1 MAKKKAKSSASANGS
16 RSANVRRHLEEKPDA
31 PAADIVQAMEKQG
44 MPISATLVYNIKREM
59 GLSKPRK
66 RGRRRK
72 AAAAAAPG
80 GGTKARAGDNVSLSA
95 LLKAKRMAEGMG
107 GIERAKNA
115 LDALSKLS

>member
-72 AAAAAAPG
+72 AAAAAQG
-80 GGTKARAGDNVSLSA
+80 GGKKARAGDNVSLSA